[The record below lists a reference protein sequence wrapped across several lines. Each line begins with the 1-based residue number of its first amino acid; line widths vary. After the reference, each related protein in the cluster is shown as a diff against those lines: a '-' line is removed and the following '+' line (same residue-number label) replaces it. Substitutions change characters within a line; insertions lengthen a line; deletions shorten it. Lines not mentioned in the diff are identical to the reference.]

1 MILTFN
7 LLLILFSLFSACGY
21 IGLMIYFSKGI
32 NNIYTPLLLENKS
45 PIFISVVVCFRN
57 EEHGLPL
64 LLKSI
69 VEQNYPSTHFE
80 ILLYNDA
87 SKDGSL
93 ALVKNMQAQF
103 KSIKI
108 ICNDVP
114 YQQGS
119 SSAKKAAINHAAL
132 QSKADLIVVT
142 DADCVLHQ
150 DWLTLLAQLY
160 IDKKALMIAAP
171 VAIKKENTWLN
182 NLQHL
187 ELQALTAV
195 TAGAIGNK
203 NAVMCN
209 GANMAFDRKI
219 FLELDP
225 YKHNLHI
232 SSGDDMFLLMAMQKE
247 QHEKIYFLAHQ
258 NAIVYTQ
265 AKANFSDYL
274 NQRIRWASKSKN
286 YQNKV
291 VKVVALLVLNYNAVI
306 LLSPIMFFIDGW
318 EKGFVLFL
326 SLILLKQLA
335 DGLILSIY
343 SKKMKASINYFNL
356 LLFQYLEALLTLIV
370 AIKSIKGS
378 YVWKGR
384 KQHF

>member
-1 MILTFN
+1 M
-7 LLLILFSLFSACGY
+7 
-21 IGLMIYFSKGI
+21 
-32 NNIYTPLLLENKS
+32 
-45 PIFISVVVCFRN
+45 
-57 EEHGLPL
+57 
-64 LLKSI
+64 
-69 VEQNYPSTHFE
+69 
-80 ILLYNDA
+80 
-87 SKDGSL
+87 
-93 ALVKNMQAQF
+93 
-103 KSIKI
+103 
-108 ICNDVP
+108 
-114 YQQGS
+114 
-119 SSAKKAAINHAAL
+119 
-132 QSKADLIVVT
+132 
-142 DADCVLHQ
+142 
-150 DWLTLLAQLY
+150 
-160 IDKKALMIAAP
+160 
-171 VAIKKENTWLN
+171 
-182 NLQHL
+182 L